1 MLAAETYKQR
11 LETTGLNFVEF
22 NYRIVQAYDFLH
34 LYRTVGCK
42 LQMGGSD
49 QWGNIVGGVDL
60 IRRVEGGHA
69 FALVTPLLTTA
80 SGQKMGKSEG
90 NSLWLDPAMTT
101 PFDYYQYW
109 VNTDDADVRKLMML
123 YTFLPED
130 LIDELT
136 SVEGEALREA
146 KRVLAFEST
155 RLTHGDEAARE
166 AQEAATRLFSGNR
179 VSTDLLADEGIPSL
193 EIPRSDVDAM
203 SIADLFVRAG
213 LSSSRNDARRTAT
226 QGGLSIGDTR
236 LTSVDDP
243 VPVDGAALLL
253 RAGKNRC
260 MRRLLADD

>member
-1 MLAAETYKQR
+1 
-11 LETTGLNFVEF
+11 
-22 NYRIVQAYDFLH
+22 
-34 LYRTVGCK
+34 
-42 LQMGGSD
+42 
-49 QWGNIVGGVDL
+49 
-60 IRRVEGGHA
+60 
-69 FALVTPLLTTA
+69 
-80 SGQKMGKSEG
+80 
-90 NSLWLDPAMTT
+90 
-101 PFDYYQYW
+101 
-109 VNTDDADVRKLMML
+109 ML

-253 RAGKNRC
+253 RAGKKRF
-260 MRRLLADD
+260 MRVLLADD

>member
-1 MLAAETYKQR
+1 
-11 LETTGLNFVEF
+11 
-22 NYRIVQAYDFLH
+22 
-34 LYRTVGCK
+34 

-49 QWGNIVGGVDL
+49 QWGNIIMGVDL
-60 IRRVEGGHA
+60 GRRMGTHQL
-69 FALVTPLLTTA
+69 FALTTPLLTTA

-90 NSLWLDPAMTT
+90 NSLWLDPTMTT

-123 YTFLPED
+123 YTFLPEE

-146 KRVLAFEST
+146 KRILAFEST
-155 RLTHGDEAARE
+155 RLTHGDDAARE

-179 VSTDLLADEGIPSL
+179 AGADLLADEGIPSVEL
-193 EIPRSDVDAM
+193 PRSEVDGM

-213 LSSSRNDARRTAT
+213 LSSSRSDARRTAT

-243 VPVDGAALLL
+243 VPVDGTALLL
-253 RAGKNRC
+253 RAGTKRFI
-260 MRRLLADD
+260 RILLTD